1 MICHSDQGSQYTSHE
16 FKNICEANHIRQSV
30 GSVGDCFD
38 NAMAESFFAILKNEC
53 VFDHTFETVN
63 DAVRDIG
70 A

>member
-1 MICHSDQGSQYTSHE
+1 
-16 FKNICEANHIRQSV
+16 
-30 GSVGDCFD
+30 
-38 NAMAESFFAILKNEC
+38 MAESFFAILKNEC